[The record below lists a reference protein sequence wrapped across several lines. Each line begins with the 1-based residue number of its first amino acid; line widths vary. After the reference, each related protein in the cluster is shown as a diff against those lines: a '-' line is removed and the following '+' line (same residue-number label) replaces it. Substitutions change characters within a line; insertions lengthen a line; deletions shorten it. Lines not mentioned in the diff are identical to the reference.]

1 MKKLNKFMGK
11 VHLLFIMSILALLF
25 LPNTSVYANADK
37 FEDFSDLA
45 NLDISMDEDYIVSI
59 DQVEELKHESTS
71 YQEKAWNKFFEKYK
85 GLLVGVSGV
94 CTLTFV
100 LMFLISFAKIGKS
113 TNNSQERSKAAS
125 SLLWLIIA
133 AVGFGSLTF
142 IMSLGFGL
150 FNFG

>member
-1 MKKLNKFMGK
+1 MKILNKFMGK
-11 VHLLFIMSILALLF
+11 VCLLFVLSIFVILF
-25 LPNTSVYANADK
+25 LPSNAVYANTDK

-45 NLDISMDEDYIVSI
+45 NLDISMNEDYIVSI
-59 DQVEELKHESTS
+59 DQVEALKHESTL
-71 YQEKAWNKFFEKYK
+71 YQEKAWNKFFNKYK

-113 TNNSQERSKAAS
+113 SNNSQERSKAAS

-142 IMSLGFGL
+142 IMGLGFGL